1 MTSMDMS
8 DAFAPALTPAAAVF
22 HPTVP
27 TLEAPRLARLSRPR
41 LTPAEWLAC
50 APFLVVHAVA
60 LVGAILWPPTLGLV
74 ALALGV
80 FYVRILGISL
90 GYHRYF
96 AHRTFRT
103 SRAFQLVLALW
114 SMLSAQR
121 GVLWWAAHH
130 RNHHRYSDDE
140 GDIHSPARTGFFW
153 SHVGW
158 IISGRND
165 RTRLEVIRDM
175 ARFPELVW
183 LDRHQYLPAIA
194 LGAALFFAGGM
205 PALVWGMLVSTVILW
220 HATFSI
226 NSLAHVIGKR
236 RYPTTDTSR
245 NNVWLALLT
254 GGEGWHNNHHYYCS
268 SARLGFHWWQYDPV
282 WWVIV
287 GLERVGLVWDV
298 LRVPD
303 HVVHGESAAR

>member
-1 MTSMDMS
+1 MTSMDLS
-8 DAFAPALTPAAAVF
+8 GDFSPDLAPPHPSF
-22 HPTVP
+22 HPRVP
-27 TLEAPRLARLSRPR
+27 TLEAPKLARLSRPR
-41 LTPAEWLAC
+41 LTRAEWLAST
-50 APFLVVHAVA
+50 PFLAVHAVA
-60 LVGAILWPPTLGLV
+60 LCGAVLFPPTLGLV
-74 ALALGV
+74 ALCLGV
-80 FYVRILGISL
+80 FYARILGISL

-96 AHRTFRT
+96 AHRTFKT

-140 GDIHSPARTGFFW
+140 GDVHSPARTGFFW

-165 RTRLEVIRDM
+165 RTRVEVIRDM

-194 LGAALFFAGGM
+194 LGATLFLAGGL

-226 NSLAHVIGKR
+226 NSVAHVIGR
-236 RYPTTDTSR
+236 RVYPTTDTSR
-245 NNVWLALLT
+245 NNTWLALLT
-254 GGEGWHNNHHYYCS
+254 GGEGWHNNHHYFCS

-287 GLERVGLVWDV
+287 ALERVGLVWDV
-298 LRVPD
+298 HRVPD
-303 HVVHGESAAR
+303 HAL